1 MTMSLVGSTHLFIDS
16 TVKHTSQCIL
26 SFGEETR
33 PRCRARGGYMRRM
46 LRKPLNHTLVAAKIT
61 VDPPTV
67 LSPDDLAAVLRFFF
81 GIFDVIRRDLVS
93 QLLG

>member
-1 MTMSLVGSTHLFIDS
+1 MRMSLVGLTHLVIDW

-26 SFGEETR
+26 SFGEEFR
-33 PRCRARGGYMRRM
+33 PRCRIRGGYMRRM
-46 LRKPLNHTLVAAKIT
+46 LRKPLNHILVAATIT